1 MIPYK
6 IKSEKKGMNMKNVN
20 KRTNEILKIVLFITT
35 AVLCLVLYYF
45 KIKKLDLWPYE
56 VKSRVV
62 LFCVT
67 MLLLIFCVYLSLKKS
82 MLWME
87 AAWKFLVPMAV
98 LFGILYLPE
107 RLLIYLPVLL
117 PMVLMTGF
125 FGVYAGCFLHITAAV
140 CYYFSGYMIMEQVI
154 FMIIMG
160 ITIVF
165 IVSISE
171 NKILYLLASVLLI
184 IISTIL
190 NLLYQYMQYETIH
203 GIPVLKQ
210 LLPFLITLAP
220 LYVHMAV
227 CRIHSLRLSG
237 KLNEINRDDYFL
249 MEKLSEEDALTY
261 YHSMEVSDLA
271 VRVAAAMGLN
281 REIVMAGA
289 RYHEIGKLI
298 GKNYVTHGIKL
309 LNQYGFPKEV
319 IQIVK
324 EHNSKRYKPQSMESA
339 VVMLSDTVVST
350 LNTIMETRGIGNT
363 NKSKIVKNIL
373 ELRLE
378 SGILE
383 DVLTDTKEY
392 LRLKQAFVQ
401 IYL

>member
-1 MIPYK
+1 MLCDNDASDFLCISFHEK
-6 IKSEKKGMNMKNVN
+6 INGMV
-20 KRTNEILKIVLFITT
+20 RSSLEISGSDGG
-35 AVLCLVLYYF
+35 AVWNIICSAAAV
-45 KIKKLDLWPYE
+45 DL
-56 VKSRVV
+56 S
-62 LFCVT
+62 
-67 MLLLIFCVYLSLKKS
+67 
-82 MLWME
+82 
-87 AAWKFLVPMAV
+87 
-98 LFGILYLPE
+98 
-107 RLLIYLPVLL
+107 
-117 PMVLMTGF
+117 
-125 FGVYAGCFLHITAAV
+125 AGTAAD
-140 CYYFSGYMIMEQVI
+140 GTADQVLWI

-171 NKILYLLASVLLI
+171 NKILYLLASVLLL

-210 LLPFLITLAP
+210 LLPFLITLSP
-220 LYVHMAV
+220 LYIHMAV

-237 KLNEINRDDYFL
+237 KLKEINRDDYFL
-249 MEKLSEEDALTY
+249 MEKLSEEDAITY

-271 VRVAAAMGLN
+271 VRVAVSLGLN

-298 GKNYVTHGIKL
+298 GKNYVAHGIKL
-309 LNQYGFPKEV
+309 LNQYGFPREV

-324 EHNSKRYKPQSMESA
+324 EHNSKMNKPQSMESA

-350 LNTIMETRGIGNT
+350 LNTIMESRGIGNT
-363 NKSKIVKNIL
+363 NQAKIVKNIL

-383 DVLTDTKEY
+383 EVLTDTKEY

-401 IYL
+401 VYL

>member
-1 MIPYK
+1 
-6 IKSEKKGMNMKNVN
+6 MKNVN
-20 KRTNEILKIVLFITT
+20 KRTNEILKVVSFVITAIVGLVLF
-35 AVLCLVLYYF
+35 YF
-45 KIKKLDLWPYE
+45 KIRKLDLWPYE
-56 VKSRVV
+56 MKSRM
-62 LFCVT
+62 LLCCVT
-67 MLLLIFCVYLSLKKS
+67 MMLLIFCVYLSMKRS
-82 MLWME
+82 MVWLE

-98 LFGILYLPE
+98 LFGILYVPQ

-117 PMVLMTGF
+117 PMVMLTRF
-125 FGVYAGCFLHITAAV
+125 YGVYAGCFLHITAAV
-140 CYYFSGYMIMEQVI
+140 CYYFSGFMIMEQMI

-171 NKILYLLASVLLI
+171 NKILYLLASVLLL

-210 LLPFLITLAP
+210 LLPFLITLSP
-220 LYVHMAV
+220 LYIHMAV

-237 KLNEINRDDYFL
+237 KLKEINRDDYFL
-249 MEKLSEEDALTY
+249 MEKLSEEDAITY

-271 VRVAAAMGLN
+271 VRVAVSLGLN
-281 REIVMAGA
+281 RDIVMAGA

-309 LNQYGFPKEV
+309 LNQYGFPREV

-324 EHNSKRYKPQSMESA
+324 EHNSKMNKPQSMESA

-350 LNTIMETRGIGNT
+350 LNTIMESRGIGNT
-363 NKSKIVKNIL
+363 NQAKIVKNIL

-383 DVLTDTKEY
+383 EVLTDTKEY

-401 IYL
+401 VYL